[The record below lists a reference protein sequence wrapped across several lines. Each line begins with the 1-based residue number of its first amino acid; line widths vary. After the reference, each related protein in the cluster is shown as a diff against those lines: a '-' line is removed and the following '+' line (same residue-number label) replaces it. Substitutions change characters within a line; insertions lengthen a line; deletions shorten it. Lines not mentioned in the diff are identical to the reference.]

1 MGLIWNL
8 ASLAKNAK
16 QAVGSFQEVKGQTV
30 RCCGALKKFQND
42 LVQKTYDRAQ
52 AGNGPA
58 QFEMGERFFQ
68 GLGVPKD
75 YAESAAWFQ
84 LAALQGHTKAQSNL
98 AMMCF
103 LGRGMEA
110 DPAEAYKWI
119 CVAAARGEE
128 AVLKTREKI
137 ASKISREAMIE
148 GERRAAGVKIVVQP
162 PSPPV

>member
-16 QAVGSFQEVKGQTV
+16 QAVGSLKEVKGQTA
-30 RCCGALKKFQND
+30 RCYGALQQFQND
-42 LVQKTYDRAQ
+42 LVQKTCDRAQ
-52 AGNGPA
+52 SGNSQA

-75 YAESAAWFQ
+75 DAESAAWFQ
-84 LAALQGHTKAQSNL
+84 RAARQGHPRAQSNL

-103 LGRGMEA
+103 LGRGLAA

-119 CVAAARGEE
+119 CLAAINGEE
-128 AVLKTREKI
+128 GLLNTKRKI
-137 ASKISREAMIE
+137 ASQISPETMAE
-148 GERRAAGVKIVVQP
+148 GERRAAAMKIVLES
-162 PSPPV
+162 PSPQV